1 MDQKTGRFLYING
14 AWLASASTD
23 TIAVVNPATET
34 IIANAAAGCRE
45 DADKAVAA
53 ARSAFD
59 LWSQASLNDR
69 LDLLRRVSAGISART
84 HELATTITSEMG
96 CPIGFSRAAQIG
108 LPLGD
113 IKATLDVAAQLS
125 DRVIGRSI
133 VQNDPVGVV
142 AAITP
147 WNFPLHQIMAKI
159 APALAAGCTVVLK
172 PSEVT
177 PLDAIILADI
187 FHDAGAPAGVFNL
200 IVGGRET
207 GEALVSHPNIDM
219 ISFTG
224 STRGGRAVA
233 QAGARGL
240 KKVALELGGKSANII
255 LDDADM
261 AKAIPASLGQT
272 FINSGQVCAA
282 LSRLVVPEGRRKEI
296 ESLAIE
302 AAKNWTLGDPMDP
315 ATRLGPVASRTQQ
328 ARVREAIAGAVAQ
341 GARLL
346 TGGPEQPAMQPK
358 GAYISPTILSDVT
371 PDMAIAREETFGP
384 VLSIIGYSD
393 EQEAVRIA
401 NDSDYGLSGG
411 VWSGNEERM
420 MAIARRMRTGQVIL
434 NGASLDLAAPFGGVK
449 QSGIGRENGRYGLEE
464 YFAPKAITHPQP
476 AGNAAQENKR

>member
-1 MDQKTGRFLYING
+1 M
-14 AWLASASTD
+14 
-23 TIAVVNPATET
+23 
-34 IIANAAAGCRE
+34 
-45 DADKAVAA
+45 
-53 ARSAFD
+53 
-59 LWSQASLNDR
+59 
-69 LDLLRRVSAGISART
+69 
-84 HELATTITSEMG
+84 
-96 CPIGFSRAAQIG
+96 
-108 LPLGD
+108 
-113 IKATLDVAAQLS
+113 AAQLS

-177 PLDAIILADI
+177 PLDAIILAEI

-233 QAGARGL
+233 RAAATGL

-261 AKAIPASLGQT
+261 EKAIPASLGQT

-282 LSRLVVPEGRRKEI
+282 LSRLIVPEGRRKEI
-296 ESLAIE
+296 ETLAIE

-328 ARVREAIAGAVAQ
+328 ARVREAIAGAVTQ

-346 TGGPEQPAMQPK
+346 TGGPDQPAMQPK

-371 PDMAIAREETFGP
+371 SHMAIAREETFGP

-393 EQEAVRIA
+393 EQEALRIA

-411 VWSGNEERM
+411 VWSGNEDRM

-464 YFAPKAITHPQP
+464 YFAPKAITRPQSV
-476 AGNAAQENKR
+476 GNATQENKR

>member
-1 MDQKTGRFLYING
+1 MDQRRGQFHYIG
-14 AWLASASTD
+14 GTWLASASAD
-23 TIAVVNPATET
+23 MIAVTNPATEMLV
-34 IIANAAAGCRE
+34 ANVTAGCRE
-45 DADKAVAA
+45 DADKAVTA
-53 ARSAFD
+53 ARSAFE
-59 LWSQASLNDR
+59 LWSQIPLSDR
-69 LDLLRRVSAGISART
+69 LDLLKRVSAGISARAD
-84 HELATTITSEMG
+84 ELAALITAEMG

-113 IKATLDVAAQLS
+113 IKATLDVAQQLN
-125 DRVIGRSI
+125 DRLLGRSI

-159 APALAAGCTVVLK
+159 APALAAGCTVILK
-172 PSEVT
+172 PSEAT
-177 PLDAIILADI
+177 PLDAVILAEI
-187 FHDAGAPAGVFNL
+187 FHDAGVPTGVFNL

-207 GEALVSHPNIDM
+207 GEALASHQDIDM

-233 QAGARGL
+233 RAAAQGI

-261 AKAIPASLGQT
+261 EKAIPASLGQT

-282 LSRLVVPEGRRKEI
+282 LSRLIVPESRRKEI
-296 ESLAIE
+296 EAIAIE
-302 AAKNWTLGDPMDP
+302 AARTWTLGDPMDP

-328 ARVREAIAGAVAQ
+328 ARVRQAIDGAVAQ
-341 GARLL
+341 GAHLL
-346 TGGPEQPAMQPK
+346 TGGSDQPATQPR
-358 GAYISPTILSDVT
+358 GAYIAPTILSEVESHMD
-371 PDMAIAREETFGP
+371 IAREETFGP

-393 EQEAVRIA
+393 EAQAVHIA

-411 VWSGNEERM
+411 VWSGNEDRM
-420 MAIARRMRTGQVIL
+420 MAVARRMRTGQVIL

-464 YFAPKAITHPQP
+464 YFSPKAITRAQAVSNP
-476 AGNAAQENKR
+476 AEDSKK